1 MQTSRPSLTTAML
14 TALTFCTAPSLTA
27 APALDACRAQVPRVL
42 ARRLEAKY
50 PKNRLPRASD
60 SKSSCVNDRVR
71 KHASTCLL
79 VTVGDFDGDGLRDFA
94 VLLPARKER
103 QPAKLIVALQA
114 GGGWKLEEVPIGLH
128 SVVGHLGLSSLPPR
142 DYKETPPT
150 IGPGQ
155 AQRVIRLDYDGLGL
169 HACDSWMNGYFRMAG
184 KWKAFA
190 LSD

>member
-1 MQTSRPSLTTAML
+1 MQTSRPSFATAIL
-14 TALTFCTAPSLTA
+14 TALTICTAPSLTA
-27 APALDACRAQVPRVL
+27 APALDACRVQVPRVL

-50 PKNRLPRASD
+50 PKNRLPLASD

-71 KHASTCLL
+71 KHASICLL

-114 GGGWKLEEVPIGLH
+114 RGDWKLEEVPIGLH
-128 SVVGHLGLSSLPPR
+128 TVVGHIGLSSLPPR
-142 DYKETPPT
+142 DYKETPAAM
-150 IGPGQ
+150 GRGQ
-155 AQRVIRLDYDGLGL
+155 AQRVIRLDHDGLAL
-169 HACDSWMNGYFRMAG
+169 YACDSWMNGYFRIAG